1 VVESNGQDVRVPWF
15 SGLYLEGEV
24 AGQYEMEPSSG
35 LQAPGGGAGVPGV
48 LALDGLAPITIFVGA
63 NNSGKSR
70 LMRELFGNS
79 EAAKCLR
86 MGPDSEELKLDIEEL
101 LKSIRLVEYSLP
113 TDERG
118 LREIIDALDALKADI
133 QHWTGNTNNGWIGVN
148 GVSLLDTLKTR
159 IDPYL
164 RGGTERKASRFL
176 DGGRFEGSHEE
187 KVNKDRVSAG
197 VRRSLEDWSR
207 HYEDV
212 RKSRFVGRM
221 HDYLSLRRC
230 YVPMLRGMRP
240 PLVPVDSNRQ
250 SIDASDC
257 YEERSIIDY
266 FIGFPSWRTLHKG
279 DEDKVVRTQQKQAP
293 DFSEKPRIFTGLSL
307 YHDIQKRLLAP
318 TYEERKSIRDY
329 EMFLSANFFQGREVT
344 LTPAL
349 HNQEGRN
356 NDVVHIKIGDN
367 EDRPIY
373 DLGDGM
379 QSLIICTYPIITELQ
394 RGSLFFLEEPDLCM
408 HPSLQRVLLDVL
420 RVSYREKGHQF
431 FLTTHSNHLLDLL
444 EDDNLVSIFSFS
456 EFADL
461 APASAVSSQLDS
473 GANAQSSKPDP
484 CFRIRPST
492 LRDRQT
498 LLELG
503 VRPSATYLANA
514 TIWVEGVSD
523 CAYLRA
529 YMEAF
534 VHYLKIRGKD
544 WGEKLAQRLEQ
555 YKEDRHYAFVEY
567 SGANLTHFSFEERVS
582 DNGQTETSVSDL
594 CGKAIVIADG
604 DIVEKGDRIAHFV
617 DQLKERFICLP
628 CKEIENLIPEELMK
642 KQIRLDHT
650 PPQRGHVDEDAIKNL
665 NYAAYARSDEGLGKY
680 LGDLGMIKYNG
691 TTGNGGGSGTLP
703 ATYKSRWRSVEKGI
717 PALIRNQIDVVKNP
731 VNSAESIQAD
741 DLPDYLT
748 QDLLWLCIL
757 LYIHIAGCNYDKNT
771 ENLLKELQGHIENQ
785 VTKSELESV
794 GEQVHDLA
802 PNVVNNSM
810 ANTIDQAETIPNRW
824 PIPLDNTSSRSCLLK
839 NFSPSAA

>member
-1 VVESNGQDVRVPWF
+1 MVESNGQYVHEPWF
-15 SGLYLEGEV
+15 SGLCLDGEV
-24 AGQYEMEPSSG
+24 AEQYEMDRAASPQEHEG
-35 LQAPGGGAGVPGV
+35 KGGPGA
-48 LALDGLAPITIFVGA
+48 LALDGLGPITIFVGA

-70 LMRELFGNS
+70 MMRELFKTQQPLRIKLMSRDAEGAEVDVGKKIKASRKILDRAPLHNLFINS
-79 EAAKCLR
+79 WVVEKLRSDLNEYIDSAADIISGAKNSH
-86 MGPDSEELKLDIEEL
+86 PQDAHELKLEL
-101 LKSIRLVEYSLP
+101 SACGLKGKI
-113 TDERG
+113 RG
-118 LREIIDALDALKADI
+118 LQEAK
-133 QHWTGNTNNGWIGVN
+133 
-148 GVSLLDTLKTR
+148 
-159 IDPYL
+159 
-164 RGGTERKASRFL
+164 
-176 DGGRFEGSHEE
+176 
-187 KVNKDRVSAG
+187 
-197 VRRSLEDWSR
+197 
-207 HYEDV
+207 
-212 RKSRFVGRM
+212 
-221 HDYLSLRRC
+221 RC
-230 YVPMLRGMRP
+230 YVPVLRGMRP
-240 PLVPVDSNRQ
+240 PLNIPSPG
-250 SIDASDC
+250 
-257 YEERSIIDY
+257 EEHVSSKDLYVQRTVHDY
-266 FIGFPSWRTLHKG
+266 FRDIISKRSFRDEGNPRTFI
-279 DEDKVVRTQQKQAP
+279 V
-293 DFSEKPRIFTGLSL
+293 TGLGL
-307 YHDIQKRLLAP
+307 YQNIRKRLLAR
-318 TYEERKSIRDY
+318 TQSERKTVRDY
-329 EMFLSANFFQGREVT
+329 ECFLSEHFFPGQNVT
-344 LTPAL
+344 LIPVE
-349 HNQEGRN
+349 EGN
-356 NDVVHIKIGDN
+356 NDVVHIRIGDKD
-367 EDRPIY
+367 ERPIY

-379 QSLIICTYPIITELQ
+379 QSLIICTYPIVTETEP
-394 RGSLFFLEEPDLCM
+394 GSLFFLEEPDLCM
-408 HPSLQRVLLDVL
+408 HPSLQRTFLEVLKTYH
-420 RVSYREKGHQF
+420 RKMGHQF
-431 FLTTHSNHLLDLL
+431 FITTHSNHLLDLL
-444 EDDNLVSIFSFS
+444 EDNELVSIFSFS
-456 EFADL
+456 EIADR
-461 APASAVSSQLDS
+461 APDPADSSQPDN
-473 GANAQSSKPDP
+473 ANSSQSIKPKP
-484 CFRIRPST
+484 SFRIRPST

-544 WGEKLAQRLEQ
+544 WGERLAQRLEQ

-604 DIVEKGDRIAHFV
+604 DIVAKGDRMAHFV
-617 DQLKERFICLP
+617 DQLKELFICLP

-757 LYIHIAGCNYDKNT
+757 VYIHIAGCNYDKNT
-771 ENLLKELQGHIENQ
+771 ENDLKELQGHIENQ
-785 VTKSELESV
+785 VTKSELDPV
-794 GEQVHDLA
+794 GEQVPDLA
-802 PNVVNNSM
+802 PNIDNNSI
-810 ANTIDQAETIPNRW
+810 AGPIDQPETTPNPW
-824 PIPLDNTSSRSCLLK
+824 PIPIGKTNSRSCLLK